1 MLNKLSSYNLF
12 NNLLPGILFAILA
25 SKLTRYSFIQ
35 PDIIIGV
42 FLYYF
47 IGIVISRF
55 GSLIIEPALKRVSFL
70 RFADYKDYIS
80 ASKADETI
88 EILSEVNNMYRT
100 LCSLL
105 VIILLLK
112 IYQEVASKF
121 PLLEEWGLI
130 ILYGLLLVMF
140 LASYRKQTNYITK
153 RIVAIKLKSQ

>member
-1 MLNKLSSYNLF
+1 MKDLLDKLSSYNIF
-12 NNLLPGILFAILA
+12 NNLLPGILFAVLA

-47 IGIVISRF
+47 IGVVISRF
-55 GSLIIEPALKRVSFL
+55 GSLIIEPALKRVKFL
-70 RFADYKDYIS
+70 CFANYKDYIS
-80 ASKADETI
+80 ASKTDDKI

-121 PLLEEWGLI
+121 PFLEEWGII

-140 LASYRKQTNYITK
+140 LASYRKLTNYITK
-153 RIVAIKLKSQ
+153 RIAATK